1 MPQFLNVWLEMGR
14 WFQIS
19 PLLEP
24 RFGLRTC
31 SHATHS
37 DIIETL
43 RDVADKD
50 NMPLCKYVAE
60 LGYDYNDIFLNRLSD
75 LQLVKVIRRLPKN
88 SDCSM
93 IADEISIVL
102 QARSIFRQSLH
113 PRMLLI
119 GLLRNQLKSLLE
131 DRLEGNFWIGGI
143 LRDAASNGYKEEIEP
158 IIREYFTDFFS
169 ERDRPDYRLILKGCI
184 DVDRII

>member
-1 MPQFLNVWLEMGR
+1 MILTVRLEMGR

-43 RDVADKD
+43 RDVADQD
-50 NMPLCKYVAE
+50 NMPLCKHVAE
-60 LGYDYNDIFLNRLSD
+60 LGYDHNDIFLNRLSD
-75 LQLVKVIRRLPKN
+75 TQLVKVMKRLPQN
-88 SDCSM
+88 PECSK
-93 IADEISIVL
+93 ITEEISLVL
-102 QARSIFRQSLH
+102 EARSAFRQSLH

-119 GLLRNQLKSLLE
+119 GLLRNQLRSLLE
-131 DRLEGNFWIGGI
+131 DRLEGNFWIGGV
-143 LRDAASNGYKEEIEP
+143 LSDAARNGYKEEIEP
-158 IIREYFTDFFS
+158 VIRDYFTEFFS
-169 ERDRPDYRLILKGCI
+169 KRDRPDFRLILTGCI
-184 DVDRII
+184 NVDRMPVE